1 LVDKT
6 ILKEYNSNRVRS
18 QSNKEYKMPKNIP
31 IDLEVK
37 ETDKL
42 EQAVASE
49 LEEEDKEMEEL
60 LDEHD

>member
-1 LVDKT
+1 
-6 ILKEYNSNRVRS
+6 
-18 QSNKEYKMPKNIP
+18 MPKNIP